1 MARVRFKTRQGWVS
15 FTTKPNRRSPVRRR
29 GRASL
34 LSPWKF
40 CRGATK
46 TRPKGTTAG
55 GVYRIGGKTY
65 MACRDGLMHR
75 VSKH

>member
-1 MARVRFKTRQGWVS
+1 MARVTFKTRQGRVS
-15 FTTKPNRRSPVRRR
+15 FVTHPNRRKPVRRR

-40 CRGATK
+40 AKGGTK
-46 TRPKGTTAG
+46 KRPKGTQAG
-55 GVYRIGGKTY
+55 GVYKIGGKAY

-75 VSKH
+75 VAKH